1 MANLWV
7 LLTALLIGPPIR
19 PLGEAAMKVLFTALV
34 AVSTMCGFAMAQDKS
49 KEVVGSTA
57 KVVLKT
63 TKTMV
68 DKALAYPQ
76 SGTPELTMMMVTMQP
91 DGHTSLHKHPS
102 PTAGFVIEG
111 YVEVRADEKVL
122 KVKAGEAFLEPID
135 GPMQIWNANNEVSKL
150 VVFVA
155 GTEGTAV
162 AAPIK

>member
-1 MANLWV
+1 
-7 LLTALLIGPPIR
+7 
-19 PLGEAAMKVLFTALV
+19 MKILFTTLV
-34 AVSTMCGFAMAQDKS
+34 AASTMCGVAMAQDKS

-68 DKALAYPQ
+68 DKPLAYPQ
-76 SGTPELTMMMVTMQP
+76 SGTPELTMMFVTMQP

-102 PTAGFVIEG
+102 PTAGFVMEG
-111 YVEVRADEKVL
+111 YVEVRADDKVL

-135 GPMQIWNANNEVSKL
+135 GPMQIWNTNNEVSKL

-155 GTEGTAV
+155 GTEGIPV